1 MKLTQTE
8 RERITDSVLK
18 IQSVRESMRKVDTT
32 KVPEKKELE
41 ECLDRVD
48 RNFRQ
53 ALGYVPSKEP

>member
-18 IQSVRESMRKVDTT
+18 IQSVRESMRKVDTA

-53 ALGYVPSKEP
+53 ALGYGPAKKP